1 MRKVSAEGRQK
12 EEQMRGESQ
21 RSKHMRKVSML
32 GMQNKEQMRE
42 VIKERTKKVRGK
54 GGRPFL
60 QMNHCAIFKSIRN
73 HRQDDY
79 EVP

>member
-21 RSKHMRKVSML
+21 RRKHMRKVSML

-42 VIKERTKKVRGK
+42 VIKERTKKVSMRERWAPIVTNEPLRDFQINQEPSLG
-54 GGRPFL
+54 
-60 QMNHCAIFKSIRN
+60 
-73 HRQDDY
+73 
-79 EVP
+79 